1 MEQCVDHEVQSGCAL
16 LRLRLRFK
24 IRVSLV
30 EAVLMAPAS
39 ELFVALFLVLLQSST
54 NVLAVENCLPS
65 DGSFCR
71 CSTRNITL
79 DITQIG
85 LSYP

>member
-1 MEQCVDHEVQSGCAL
+1 
-16 LRLRLRFK
+16 
-24 IRVSLV
+24 
-30 EAVLMAPAS
+30 MAPT
-39 ELFVALFLVLLQSST
+39 ELFVALILVLLQSST

-65 DGSFCR
+65 DSSFCR